1 MRRTLFSF
9 LLMVIISVVLSR
21 TAKATVYSWTNTMAA
36 GGLWSE
42 ASRWTNDA
50 APASTASGDTLDFS
64 TRDITANMVVT
75 NDLTGVRA
83 GIIKLGD
90 AATAFQF
97 WTLRGNPIELDN
109 GVSKAVIDVAPWGA
123 ASSVHAITNQLTGT
137 SGLQKTGPG
146 ILSLPGA
153 GANTFGGD
161 VEINGGE
168 LRILNGG
175 NLGVSSNTVTFSG
188 GGQLT
193 ETGAGVSL
201 TNGIIINAGVTATNS
216 NANAVSMLGVIGGDG
231 SLVKVGAGVMTLT
244 NANTYAG
251 MFLANSGPIRADD
264 GMGVNSGNV
273 TLASAVWEF
282 GLDPVRTRMDR
293 APGMGGNQVSLTG
306 ASPGFSA
313 YTNDV
318 TVNFGD
324 DGRTLIWGSS
334 DFNPVA
340 SLVLNSATASNR
352 LTLMNS
358 LDLGSTGRTIT
369 VNALLAN
376 AGAAVEVAGGL
387 TMGATGMVTKA
398 GPGVLVLNPGSAN
411 TFPGRFVIAGGVLRA
426 DDGWGM
432 SAAGNAMLSG
442 GVWESGMDSAFTNI
456 TRVVGAGANQV
467 QLTNSAGFSAYGHDV
482 TVSLGGD
489 PAAALTWG
497 GASFGPANFILNE
510 GTANSKLT
518 FRNPLALGNV
528 ARTISVNANVAEL
541 AGDLSG
547 YTNVLTKGGAGT
559 LILSGNNAAT
569 TNKITVSAGTLQID
583 SITRLGSSPG
593 GVVAAQLTLNDGTL
607 KTTGNVTVDV
617 NRGITLGTSDGWLDV
632 AAGTTLAIDSKISGV
647 NPIYKQGGGILALN
661 NAANTNS
668 TITMYAGTLQVATN
682 GALGATAAG
691 LTFASNATLKA
702 SETFATPGGANRPI
716 VISSGVTAALD
727 VDNGQTLTWGGII
740 SGASGN
746 LTKTG
751 PGTLALTNANTY
763 AGATVVEQGTLQIGL
778 ARERIANASPV
789 IIRNGAIFDLQTFSE
804 TVGAV
809 TLMDG
814 MIAGSGMLTGAV
826 YNVERG
832 IISAGLGGA
841 AMLNKSTTNRVTLA
855 GANTYSGATTVSNG
869 TLFVNGSLSASSTVT
884 VAVGTL
890 SGGGACGA
898 TIVNGG
904 GMINPG
910 DGTGDRTLNASSLTL
925 SATNSRCV
933 FEFGM
938 STNDQI
944 VLSGALNVSN
954 GGEIY
959 LNNDGGGVFVTR
971 GGPYPLIQ
979 CSNGNG
985 LITTLGTPEK
995 PDGVNYV
1002 FSIASGWLVVEISG
1016 VAAWNGGS
1024 TMDSNWTSA
1033 DNWGGSALADFAALT
1048 FAGIERVANTNDF
1061 TGYTVGGITF
1071 DPAAGSF
1078 VLSGNAVNLLGPLV
1092 NRSPLAQV
1100 IDLPLV
1106 LVSSTREIDA
1116 SSGDITI
1123 SREISDGAASL
1134 GIVKSGGRTLMLM
1147 AGNTYDGLTTI
1158 TAGSVN
1164 IQDNNALGS
1173 TNGGTTVNG
1182 GAALQL
1188 QGDVTTAAEPLI
1200 LNGVG
1205 VAGDGALENV
1215 SGANI
1220 YAGNIMLGSA
1230 SRIEATGGSL
1240 TLDVAA
1246 GNAIS
1251 AGSTAAVTFGGTGD
1265 ITVND
1270 PIAAPVGMLNKT
1282 GAGTLALGAPNTY
1295 TGATTIATGGAI
1307 QIRHPNA
1314 LGAIAS
1320 RTVVDSGG
1328 ALQINGALG
1337 NIAAE
1342 PLTLNGLGIGGTNG
1356 ALRNLGGASTC
1367 AGAITLGSTSRI
1379 NSDAGTL
1386 ALNPSA
1392 SPAITGPGDLTF
1404 GGEGNITVS
1413 KTITA
1418 PVGTLTKDGGGMLT
1432 IGIAANTYTGATII
1446 VGGTLKKGITGDLIP
1461 NGSALIV
1468 DGVDAVFDNSTFSET
1483 MGAVLLKNGTIKGA
1497 GLLTGAGYTVENGTI
1512 SSPLGPLAPNTLTK
1526 DTPGTV
1532 ALAGAGT
1539 FTGLTTI
1546 NDGTLSVSHATA
1558 LGAATTARVLF
1569 TGNSNAK
1576 KMKINGVNIT
1586 LTGLNGDGNSMV
1598 ENSTNT
1604 ALLTVNIAAGTTNVF
1619 DGVLQDNGGTLALTK
1634 GVAGTLALGGSN
1646 TYSGATTI
1654 SLGTLRLGAPEVIPS
1669 GTGKGNVAV
1678 TTANT
1683 CILDMNG
1690 FSETINGLSGAGK
1703 VDNVSAGGNVALTLG
1718 DNNQSTMFSGT
1729 ITNTSGVVSLTKIG
1743 SGTFTMT
1750 TLAST
1755 YGGPTAIRDGAINV
1769 QLADALPA
1777 GTVLTLGNDITS
1789 GKLILGAATTG
1800 RNQTLAGL
1808 YTSGTGAAN
1817 AVVGGATAV
1826 STLTLNIAGGTTNTF
1841 AGMLGGSGTNENI
1854 LALTKS
1860 GAGTLVL
1867 AGSNTYGNAT
1877 TIGTTRI
1884 SAGTLSIDSEARLGT
1899 TPAPAADAD
1908 RLMLDGGT
1916 LQATADI
1923 SLDVLR
1929 GVTITTNDGTFDVAE
1944 TKTLAVDGLVTAP
1957 AGCDLHKAGGGTLAL
1972 NGANTTVLVGTKYV
1986 DAGALRLGHAA
1997 ALGSTAS
2004 QTMVAPGAALDLNG
2018 QTVVLLAPVTLNS
2031 TGVSD
2036 SGALVNNNMTPATLP
2051 GPITLAGDSSV
2062 GGSGYMTLSGVI
2074 GESGGIRSLTKVGAG
2089 TLTLAGAAANTY
2101 SGTTFVNEGVLQL
2114 GAGNKLAD
2122 SSDVTVCG
2130 GTFGLQTFND
2140 TVDGV
2145 TLIDGSITSTSGTLT
2160 ANTFDVRKGTISAK
2174 FAGGAAVL
2182 TKTTPDTVILTS
2194 AGNSYGGGTIVSG
2207 GILQV
2212 TSLTGTSTGAGAIT
2226 IGNGGTLDARGMVS
2240 GTTLDVQ
2247 AGGTL
2252 TGNGKVNVSGAVTVD
2267 GSIAPGIPGVAGG
2280 ALTMGSAASLT
2291 LNAGST
2297 SAFKINGSLR
2307 DMIAVNKRGG
2317 LIINGGQGAA
2327 WVNLYDEAGAPW
2339 TPVEGIYN
2347 LITYSGAIGGAGIP
2361 ALDVG
2366 NKAAGQNYLFDTDG
2380 SHVRLVTSTAQIV
2393 SIGNASVTEGNAGDT
2408 PQLVFAVTVS
2418 PAPATELAVDFNTSD
2433 GTAKAGAPDND
2444 YVATNGTL
2452 HIPAGATSGQIAVTV
2467 HGDVAPEN
2475 SETLTVILSNCSAG
2489 GYMNGTGTGTII
2501 DDDNL
2506 GNICYV
2512 RANATG
2518 GGTGFSWN
2526 DAFTSLQDALAAASP
2541 PWSIWVAEGTYTPGT
2556 LPSDTFALTPGVD
2569 IYGGF
2574 AGSESSLNQR
2584 NIAANPTILSG
2595 DLGGNDTGSWG
2606 NRTDNAMHVVTGAGS
2621 ATLDGFIISGGYA
2634 NGAAGA
2640 GLDINGTSPSI
2651 RNCVFTGNRS
2661 EGPGLADGGA
2671 VSITNSAAPAFVN
2684 CVFSGNYASQYG
2696 GAVNCLDSS
2705 PTFDRCVFAGG
2716 HVGDNGGA
2724 MFFDGVGSPVVRDCL
2739 FAGNYSSYFSG
2750 AVRVD
2755 NSAGSVNLSLVNC
2768 TFSGNHADQFVGS
2781 VYVKRV
2787 SVAMFKN
2794 SISWGNSAVM
2804 GNNELSA
2811 SHGGIINASFSDV
2824 EGGYAGVADLDIDPL
2839 FSNAPG
2845 GLWAGVGPF
2854 NAATRQT
2861 KLTAGGA
2868 GWTPNAFAGMTL
2880 NPNTLQYLQ
2889 YYIVTNDAVSVTVWG
2904 DATAAGATVGSMF
2917 QINNYRLQEFSPCVD
2932 MGTSDGVSLTDLA
2945 DAPRRQGG
2953 EVDMGAYELGIIAV
2967 PLPGLILILK

>member
-1 MRRTLFSF
+1 MA
-9 LLMVIISVVLSR
+9 IISVVLSR
-21 TAKATVYSWTNTMAA
+21 TAKASVYSWTNTTAA

-42 ASRWTNDA
+42 AFRWTNDA
-50 APASTASGDTLDFS
+50 APANTASGDTLDFS

-75 NDLTGVRA
+75 NDLTGVKA

-90 AATAFQF
+90 AAAAFQF

-123 ASSVHAITNQLTGT
+123 AISVHAITNQLTGA
-137 SGLQKTGPG
+137 SGLKKNGPG

-175 NLGVSSNTVTFSG
+175 NLGVSANTVTFSG
-188 GGQLT
+188 SGQLS

-216 NANAVSMLGVIGGDG
+216 NANAVSMLGVIGGGG
-231 SLVKVGAGVMTLT
+231 SFVKVGAGILTLT

-251 MFLANSGPIRADD
+251 IFLASSGPIRADD
-264 GMGVNSGNV
+264 GMGINSGNV
-273 TLASAVWEF
+273 ALAGAVWEF
-282 GLDPVRTRMDR
+282 GLDPGRTRMAR
-293 APGMGGNQVSLTG
+293 AAGMGGNQVSLTG

-324 DGRTLIWGSS
+324 DGRTLTWGSS
-334 DFNPVA
+334 DFNPVT
-340 SLVLNSATASNR
+340 SLVLNSATASNK
-352 LTLMNS
+352 LTFMNG
-358 LDLGSTGRTIT
+358 LDLGSTGRTIS

-376 AGAAVEVAGGL
+376 TGAVVEMAGSL
-387 TMGATGMVTKA
+387 MMGVTGMVTKA

-411 TFPGRFVIAGGVLRA
+411 TFSGRAVIAGGVLRA

-432 SAAGNAMLSG
+432 SVAGSATLNG
-442 GVWESGMDSAFTNI
+442 GVWESGMDGAFTNI
-456 TRVVGAGANQV
+456 TRAVGSGATQV
-467 QLTNSAGFSAYGHDV
+467 QLTNSAGFSACGHDV

-510 GTANSKLT
+510 GTASRKLT

-547 YTNVLTKGGAGT
+547 YTNVLAKGGTGT
-559 LILSGNNAAT
+559 LIISGNNAAT
-569 TNKITVSAGTLQID
+569 TNRFIVSAGTLQID
-583 SITRLGSSPG
+583 SEERLGANPPVWGPG
-593 GVVAAQLTLNDGTL
+593 QLRLDGGTL
-607 KTTGNVTVDV
+607 KTTASFAINDS
-617 NRGITLGTSDGWLDV
+617 NRGVMLNANGVTLDV
-632 AAGTTLAIDSKISGV
+632 ADGTTLAIDNMVSGTYTF
-647 NPIYKQGGGILALN
+647 YKQGPGTLALN
-661 NAANTNS
+661 STANTNS
-668 TITMYAGTLQVATN
+668 TITMYAGTLQAGAN
-682 GALGATAAG
+682 GALGVIAAG
-691 LTFASNATLKA
+691 VTFASNATLKA
-702 SETFATPGGANRPI
+702 SGTFATPGGANRPS
-716 VISSGVTAALD
+716 VISSGVTAVID
-727 VDNGQTLTWGGII
+727 VDVGQTLTWGGII

-763 AGATVVEQGTLQIGL
+763 AGATMVEQGALQIGL
-778 ARERIANASPV
+778 TRERIANASPV
-789 IIRNGAIFDLQTFSE
+789 IIRNGATFDLQTFSE
-804 TVGAV
+804 TVGVV
-809 TLMDG
+809 TLTDG
-814 MIAGSGMLTGAV
+814 IIAGSGMLTGTV

-832 IISAGLGGA
+832 VISAGLGGA
-841 AMLNKSTTNRVTLA
+841 ATLNKSTTNRVTLA
-855 GANTYSGATTVSNG
+855 GANTYSGATSVSNG

-884 VAVGTL
+884 VAAGTL

-898 TIVNGG
+898 IIVNGG
-904 GMINPG
+904 GIINPG
-910 DGTGDRTLNASSLTL
+910 DGAGDRTLNASSLTL

-944 VLSGALNVSN
+944 VLSGALNVSS

-959 LNNDGGGVFVTR
+959 LNNDGGGVFATP
-971 GGPYPLIQ
+971 GGPYPLVQ

-985 LITTLGTPEK
+985 LITTLSTPEK

-1016 VAAWNGGS
+1016 VATWNGGS

-1033 DNWGGSALADFAALT
+1033 DNWGGSMLADFAVLT
-1048 FAGIERVANTNDF
+1048 FAGVDRVANTNDF
-1061 TGYTVGGITF
+1061 TGYTSGGITF
-1071 DPAAGSF
+1071 DLAAGSF

-1092 NRSPLAQV
+1092 NRSPQAQV

-1116 SSGDITI
+1116 VLGGITI
-1123 SREISDGAASL
+1123 SKEISDGAASL
-1134 GIVKSGGRTLMLM
+1134 GIVKSGSHTLMLM

-1164 IQDNNALGS
+1164 IQDDNALGS
-1173 TNGGTTVNG
+1173 TNSGTTVNG
-1182 GAALQL
+1182 GATLQL
-1188 QGDVTTAAEPLI
+1188 QGDITTAAESLI
-1200 LNGVG
+1200 LNGAG

-1230 SRIEATGGSL
+1230 SRIEAAGGSL

-1251 AGSTAAVTFGGTGD
+1251 AGSTAAVTFGGAGD
-1265 ITVND
+1265 VTVND
-1270 PIAAPVGMLNKT
+1270 PIAAPVGILTKIGT
-1282 GAGTLALGAPNTY
+1282 GTLTLGAPNTY

-1314 LGAIAS
+1314 LGTIAS

-1356 ALRNLGGASTC
+1356 ALRNLGGVSTY

-1379 NSDAGTL
+1379 NSDDGTL
-1386 ALNPSA
+1386 VLNPSA
-1392 SPAITGPGDLTF
+1392 SPAITGPGNLTF
-1404 GGEGNITVS
+1404 GGKGNITVS

-1418 PVGTLTKDGGGMLT
+1418 PVGTLTKDGGGVLT
-1432 IGIAANTYTGATII
+1432 LGIITSTYTGSTTIN
-1446 VGGTLKKGITGDLIP
+1446 GGTLKKGVTGNVIP
-1461 NGSALIV
+1461 DASALTV
-1468 DGVDAVFDNSTFSET
+1468 DGATAIFDNNTFAET
-1483 MGAVLLKNGTIKGA
+1483 VAAVLLRNGGTITGA
-1497 GLLTGAGYTVENGTI
+1497 GILTGAGYTVERGTI
-1512 SSPLGPLAPNTLTK
+1512 NSPLGPLAPNTLTK
-1526 DTPGTV
+1526 NTSGTV
-1532 ALAGAGT
+1532 TLGGAGT

-1546 NDGTLSVSHATA
+1546 NAGTLSVTNATA
-1558 LGAATTARVLF
+1558 LGSAASAKVLF
-1569 TGNSNAK
+1569 GPDSGAVLRL
-1576 KMKINGVNIT
+1576 NGIGIT
-1586 LTGLNGDGNSMV
+1586 VIGLNGDSAATV
-1598 ENSTNT
+1598 ENAAGSAT
-1604 ALLTVNIAAGTTNVF
+1604 LTVNIAAGTTNIF
-1619 DGVLQDNGGTLALTK
+1619 DGVLKDNGGALALTK

-1646 TYSGATTI
+1646 TYSGATTV
-1654 SLGTLRLGAPEVIPS
+1654 SLGTLRLGAPEAIPH
-1669 GTGKGNVAV
+1669 GVDKGNVAI

-1690 FSETINGLSGAGK
+1690 FSGTLNGLSGAGK
-1703 VDNVSAGGNVALTLG
+1703 VDNVGAGGDVTLTLG
-1718 DNNQSTMFSGT
+1718 DNNQSTTFAGT
-1729 ITNTSGVVSLTKIG
+1729 ITNTTGVVSLTKIG

-1769 QLADALPA
+1769 QLADALPV
-1777 GTVLTLGNDITS
+1777 GTVLTLGNDVTS

-1808 YTSGTGAAN
+1808 YTSGTGTIN

-1826 STLTLNIAGGTTNTF
+1826 STLALNIAGGTTNTF
-1841 AGMLGGSGTNENI
+1841 DGMLGGAGTNENI

-1867 AGSNTYGNAT
+1867 AGANTYGNAT
-1877 TIGTTRI
+1877 TIGITRI
-1884 SAGTLSIDSEARLGT
+1884 SGGTLSIDSEARLGT
-1899 TPAPAADAD
+1899 TPTPAADAD
-1908 RLMLDGGT
+1908 RLTLDGGT
-1916 LQATADI
+1916 LQITADV
-1923 SLDVLR
+1923 SLDALR
-1929 GVTITTNDGTFDVAE
+1929 GVTITTNDATFDVVSD
-1944 TKTLAVDGLVTAP
+1944 KTLAINGLVTAP
-1957 AGCDLHKAGGGTLAL
+1957 TGCDLHKSGGGTLVL
-1972 NGANTTVLVGTKYV
+1972 NGADTTVLVGAKYV
-1986 DAGALRLGHAA
+1986 DAGTLQLGHAA
-1997 ALGSTAS
+1997 ALGTVAN
-2004 QTMVAPGAALDLNG
+2004 QTVVAAGAVLDLNG
-2018 QTVVLLAPVTLNS
+2018 QTVVLLEPVTLNG

-2036 SGALVNNNMTPATLP
+2036 SGALINSSVIPATFP
-2051 GPITLAGDSSV
+2051 GPITLAGDSSA
-2062 GGSGYMTLSGVI
+2062 GGDGSMTLRGVI
-2074 GESGGIRSLTKVGAG
+2074 GESGGSRSLAKSGNG

-2101 SGTTFVNEGVLQL
+2101 SGVTFVNAGILQL

-2122 SSDVTVCG
+2122 TGGVTVNV
-2130 GTFGLQTFND
+2130 GTFGIQTFND

-2145 TLIDGSITSTSGTLT
+2145 TLIDGGITGTSGTLT
-2160 ANTFDVRKGTISAK
+2160 ANRFDVRKGTISAK
-2174 FAGGAAVL
+2174 LAGGAAVL
-2182 TKTTPDTVILTS
+2182 TKTTPDTVILAS
-2194 AGNSYGGGTIVSG
+2194 AGNNYGGGTIVNS

-2212 TSLTGTSTGAGAIT
+2212 TGPTGTGTGGIT
-2226 IGNGGTLDARGMVS
+2226 IGNGGMLDARGMVS

-2247 AGGTL
+2247 AGGIL
-2252 TGNGKVNVSGAVTVD
+2252 TGNGKINISGVVTANGV
-2267 GSIAPGIPGVAGG
+2267 IAPGISGAAGG
-2280 ALTMGSAASLT
+2280 TLMLGSAASLV

-2297 SAFKINGSLR
+2297 SAFKINGGMR
-2307 DMIAVNKRGG
+2307 DMIVVNKRDG
-2317 LIINGGQGAA
+2317 LTINGVPGTT
-2327 WVNLYDEAGAPW
+2327 WVNLYDEFGAPW
-2339 TPVEGIYN
+2339 MPVEGIYN
-2347 LITYSGAIGGAGIP
+2347 LITYAGAIGGAGIP

-2380 SHVRLVTSTAQIV
+2380 SHVRLVTSATQIV

-2408 PQLVFAVTVS
+2408 PQLIFTVTVS
-2418 PAPATELAVDFNTSD
+2418 PAPAVELTVDFVVSD
-2433 GTAKAGAPDND
+2433 GTAKADAPDSD

-2452 HIPAGATSGQIAVTV
+2452 HIPVGATSGQIAVTV
-2467 HGDVAPEN
+2467 LGDAVPEN

-2489 GYMNGTGTGTII
+2489 GYINGTGTGTII

-2506 GNICYV
+2506 GSIWYV

-2518 GGTGFSWN
+2518 VGNGLNWG
-2526 DAFTSLQDALAAASP
+2526 DAFTSLQDALAAASA
-2541 PWSIWVAEGTYTPGT
+2541 PWSIWVAAGTYTPGT

-2574 AGSESSLNQR
+2574 AGNESSLNQR
-2584 NIAANPTILSG
+2584 NIAVNLTILSG

-2621 ATLDGFIISGGYA
+2621 AILDGFIISGGYA

-2705 PTFDRCVFAGG
+2705 PTFERCVFAGG

-2845 GLWAGVGPF
+2845 GIWTGVGAF

-2861 KLTAGGA
+2861 KLTAGSA

-2917 QINNYRLQEFSPCVD
+2917 QINNYRLQEFSPCID
-2932 MGTSDGVSLTDLA
+2932 MGTSDGTALTDLA
-2945 DAPRRQGG
+2945 GAPRKQGS
-2953 EVDMGAYELGIIAV
+2953 EVDMGSYEFGIIAV